1 MTWTYGGSPSTSTR
15 DAVRFL
21 SGQNS
26 SADDQLV
33 SDGEIT
39 YALAQR
45 NSNVYG
51 AAQMVCEVLAAKY
64 ASKAQQKGIG
74 QLSIGYGERSRQFAE
89 KAKALGMQLIR
100 QGVSPYVGGISQAD
114 METDR
119 ADTDLVQPGFRIGGD
134 ANVRTGINSPS
145 TS

>member
-1 MTWTYGGSPSTSTR
+1 MTWTYAGSPSTSTR

-26 SADDQLV
+26 SADDQLI

-64 ASKAQQKGIG
+64 ASKAQEKGIG
-74 QLSIGYGERSRQFAE
+74 QLSIVYGERSSLFAA

-114 METDR
+114 QETDQN
-119 ADTDLVQPGFRIGGD
+119 DTDLVQPSFAVGMDDNRRRGND
-134 ANVRTGINSPS
+134 TPS
-145 TS
+145 T

>member
-1 MTWTYGGSPSTSTR
+1 VTWTYGGSPSTSTR

-45 NSNVYG
+45 SSNVYG
-51 AAQMVCEVLAAKY
+51 AAQVVCEVLAAKY
-64 ASKAQQKGIG
+64 ASKASEKGIG
-74 QLSIGYGERSRQFAE
+74 QLSIVYGDRSRAFAL

-100 QGVSPYVGGISQAD
+100 QGVSPYVGGISEAD
-114 METDR
+114 KETDQN
-119 ADTDLVQPGFRIGGD
+119 DTDLVQPSFAVGMDR
-134 ANVRTGINSPS
+134 NRRTGNNTPS
-145 TS
+145 T

>member
-1 MTWTYGGSPSTSTR
+1 VTWTYGGSPSTSTR

-45 NSNVYG
+45 SSNVYG
-51 AAQMVCEVLAAKY
+51 AAQTVCEVLAAKY
-64 ASKAQQKGIG
+64 ASKASEKGIG
-74 QLSIGYGERSRQFAE
+74 QLSIVYGDRSRAFAD

-100 QGVSPYVGGISQAD
+100 QGVSPYVGGISEAD
-114 METDR
+114 KETDQN
-119 ADTDLVQPGFRIGGD
+119 DTDLVQPSFAVGMD
-134 ANVRTGINSPS
+134 ANRRRGNDTPS
-145 TS
+145 T